1 LHRSRAPVQL
11 SWRLSGSAP
20 LCYAARAVLQEET
33 VDVAALVA
41 EVEAEVARRRAAGEY
56 PEELLLRLRA
66 EFAVEDEVE
75 PPEALAIVESSRPL
89 RSNRPV
95 VGPAVVFG
103 KRALRRLLS
112 WYVHPAVHDQNR
124 FNLAMLREL
133 RSLEARL
140 DRLERL
146 VRDGGDEAHG

>member
-1 LHRSRAPVQL
+1 VVQED
-11 SWRLSGSAP
+11 R
-20 LCYAARAVLQEET
+20 

-66 EFAVEDEVE
+66 GFAVEEESE

-89 RSNRPV
+89 RSTRPV

-103 KRALRRLLS
+103 KRVLRRLLS

-124 FNLAMLREL
+124 FNLALLRDL
-133 RSLEARL
+133 RALEARL
-140 DRLERL
+140 ERLERQAG
-146 VRDGGDEAHG
+146 RDGDEAHG

>member
-1 LHRSRAPVQL
+1 VVQED
-11 SWRLSGSAP
+11 R
-20 LCYAARAVLQEET
+20 

-41 EVEAEVARRRAAGEY
+41 EVEAEVARRRAAGDY

-66 EFAVEDEVE
+66 GFAVEEESE

-89 RSNRPV
+89 RSTRPV

-124 FNLAMLREL
+124 FNLALLRDL
-133 RSLEARL
+133 RALEARL
-140 DRLERL
+140 ERLERQAG
-146 VRDGGDEAHG
+146 RDGDEAHG